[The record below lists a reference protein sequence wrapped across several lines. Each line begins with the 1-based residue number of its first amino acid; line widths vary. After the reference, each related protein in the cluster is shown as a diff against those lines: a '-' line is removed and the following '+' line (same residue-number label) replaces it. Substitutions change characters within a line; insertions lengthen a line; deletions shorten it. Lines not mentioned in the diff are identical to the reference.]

1 MTAMPSYI
9 ALLRAVNIGKRQV
22 KMASLREWLE
32 EDGFTDVETYIQ
44 TGNVKVTTRMRT
56 AARVEAKLEK
66 ILAERCGFEVVCIV
80 FTPAQLSA
88 VLADAEGLDPPFGK
102 AEGQRRYVVFFKDA
116 VPAAHGK
123 EMADYAPADER
134 IFARG
139 RAVHVWIRGSFHE
152 AKVFGKFA
160 KELTSGTNR
169 DLKVVRTLVEKWGA

>member
-1 MTAMPSYI
+1 MTVMPSYI

-32 EDGFTDVETYIQ
+32 DEGFTDVETHIQ
-44 TGNVKVTTRMRT
+44 TGNVKVTTRMRSV
-56 AARVEAKLEK
+56 ARVEARLEK
-66 ILAERCGFEVVCIV
+66 ILADRCGFDVVCIV
-80 FTPAQLSA
+80 LTPEQLSE
-88 VLADAEGLDPPFGK
+88 VLDDAEALDPPFGK
-102 AEGQRRYVVFFKDA
+102 AQDQRRYVVFFKQP
-116 VPAAHGK
+116 VPGEHAE
-123 EMADYAPADER
+123 EMADYAPDDER
-134 IFARG
+134 LFARG

>member
-1 MTAMPSYI
+1 MPSYI

-32 EDGFTDVETYIQ
+32 DDGFTDVETYIQ
-44 TGNVKVTTRMRT
+44 TGNVKVSTRMRS

-66 ILAERCGFEVVCIV
+66 LLAERCGFDVVCV
-80 FTPAQLSA
+80 VLTPEQLTG
-88 VLADAEGLDPPFGK
+88 VLDDAESLDPPFGTV
-102 AEGQRRYVVFFKDA
+102 EGQRRYVVFFKEP

-139 RAVHVWIRGSFHE
+139 RAVHVWIRGSFHD
-152 AKVFGKFA
+152 AMVFGKFD